1 MNIPGHPLSESRA
14 CNVLGASLF
23 GGESIFK
30 KIRSLSYGERVRL
43 QIAMVLQK
51 EYELLILD
59 EPTNHLDIASREIIE
74 DALLGYQGALL
85 VVSHDE
91 YFLRKIGIETDLILL
106 RG

>member
-1 MNIPGHPLSESRA
+1 MNIPGHLFSESRA
-14 CNVLGASLF
+14 RTVLGAFLF

-59 EPTNHLDIASREIIE
+59 EPTNYLDIASREVVE
-74 DALLGYQGALL
+74 DVLLEYQGALI

-91 YFLRKIGIETDLILL
+91 YFLRRIGIETYLILL